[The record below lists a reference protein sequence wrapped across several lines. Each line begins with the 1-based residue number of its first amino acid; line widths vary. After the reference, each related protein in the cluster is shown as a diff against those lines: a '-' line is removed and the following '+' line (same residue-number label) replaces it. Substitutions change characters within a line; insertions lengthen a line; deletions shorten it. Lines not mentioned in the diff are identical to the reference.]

1 MKEILE
7 ILENDARISTGE
19 IATLTKIPEHKV
31 KEMIAEAEKKGI
43 IRKYKTVIDW
53 DKLEAEQVY
62 AMIEVKVTS
71 EREVGYDSV
80 AERIAR
86 FPEVVSV
93 RLVSGDHDLSLLVRG
108 KTMKEV
114 AFFIAEKV
122 APLDR
127 VQGTVTHFILKTYK
141 QDGDI
146 LLEKEESKRLA
157 ITP

>member
-7 ILENDARISTGE
+7 ILENDARISTSE

-31 KEMIAEAEKKGI
+31 RETIAEAEKKGI

-53 DKLEAEQVY
+53 DKVEEEQVY

-71 EREVGYDSV
+71 EREVGYDSI

-114 AFFIAEKV
+114 AFFIAEKI
-122 APLDR
+122 APLDQ
-127 VQGTVTHFILKTYK
+127 VQSTVTHFILKTYK

-146 LLEKEESKRLA
+146 LLEKEGSKRLA

>member
-7 ILENDARISTGE
+7 ILENDARISTTE
-19 IATLTKIPEHKV
+19 IATLTKIPEKQV
-31 KEMIAEAEKKGI
+31 MEIIKEGEKKGI

-53 DKLEAEQVY
+53 DKVEEERVY
-62 AMIEVKVTS
+62 AIIEVKVLS
-71 EREVGYDSV
+71 EREVGYDSI

-93 RLVSGDHDLSLLVRG
+93 RLISGDHDLSLLVKG

-114 AFFIAEKV
+114 AFFIAEKI
-122 APLDR
+122 APLDQ
-127 VQGTVTHFILKTYK
+127 VQNTVTHFILKTYK

>member
-7 ILENDARISTGE
+7 ILENDARISTTE
-19 IATLTKIPEHKV
+19 IATLTKIPEKQII
-31 KEMIAEAEKKGI
+31 EMIKEAKKKGI

-53 DKLEAEQVY
+53 DKVEEERVY
-62 AMIEVKVTS
+62 AIIEVKVIS
-71 EREVGYDSV
+71 EREVGYDSI

-93 RLVSGDHDLSLLVRG
+93 RLISGDHDLSLLVKG

-122 APLDR
+122 APLDQ
-127 VQGTVTHFILKTYK
+127 VQSTVTHFILKTYK